1 MTIMYHM
8 SEKINHAHSK
18 ALKYVLAIP
27 FLIIVTSCGNK
38 GPLTVPQEKM
48 ENPIEQQE
56 SENNSYWD

>member
-8 SEKINHAHSK
+8 SEKINHAHSMI
-18 ALKYVLAIP
+18 LKCVLAIP

-48 ENPIEQQE
+48 ENSIEQQE
-56 SENNSYWD
+56 SENNSY

>member
-8 SEKINHAHSK
+8 SEKINHAYRMIFK
-18 ALKYVLAIP
+18 CVLAIP

-48 ENPIEQQE
+48 ENSIEQQE
-56 SENNSYWD
+56 SENNSY

>member
-8 SEKINHAHSK
+8 SEKINHIHSM
-18 ALKYVLAIP
+18 ALKYVLVIP
-27 FLIIVTSCGNK
+27 FLIIITSCGNK

-56 SENNSYWD
+56 SGNNSY

>member
-8 SEKINHAHSK
+8 SEKINHAHST

-27 FLIIVTSCGNK
+27 FLIIITSCGNK

-56 SENNSYWD
+56 SENNSY

>member
-1 MTIMYHM
+1 M

-56 SENNSYWD
+56 SENNSY